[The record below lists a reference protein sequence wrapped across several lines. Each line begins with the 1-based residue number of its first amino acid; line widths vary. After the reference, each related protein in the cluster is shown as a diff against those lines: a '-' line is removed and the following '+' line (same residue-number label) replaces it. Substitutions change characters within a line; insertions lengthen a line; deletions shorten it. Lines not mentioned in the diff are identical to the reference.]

1 MSDKNSLPHIPSNV
15 HVINHPLVQHKL
27 TTLRHKDTSTM
38 EFRSLTA
45 EIGLLLAYEATRD
58 LALKPVQVETP
69 LEQTEGQ
76 ILAGRKTC
84 IISILRAGNGL
95 LQGVLQLLPAAK
107 VGYVGMER
115 DEQTHR
121 PRAYYCKLPK
131 AMQERTTLVVDP
143 MLATG
148 FSAIESIRQAKALGA
163 KDIRFLCLLASPEG
177 IQAMHEAL
185 PEVAI
190 YTAAIDRQLDENA
203 YIRPGLGDA
212 GDRLYGT
219 L

>member
-1 MSDKNSLPHIPSNV
+1 MSQSVYEIS
-15 HVINHPLVQHKL
+15 HPLVQHKL
-27 TTLRHKDTSTM
+27 TTLRKKETTTM
-38 EFRSLTA
+38 EFRAVAS
-45 EIGLLLAYEATRD
+45 EIGLILAYEATRD
-58 LALKPVQVETP
+58 LPLADVEIETP
-69 LEQTEGQ
+69 LEKMTAKELLGKK
-76 ILAGRKTC
+76 AC

-95 LQGVLQLLPAAK
+95 LDGVLKLLPAAK

-121 PRAYYCKLPK
+121 PRAYYCKLPS
-131 AMQERTTLVVDP
+131 AMDARIALVVDP

-148 FSAIESIRQAKALGA
+148 FSAIESIHKIKALGA
-163 KDIRFLCLLASPEG
+163 KDIRFLCLLATPEG
-177 IQAMHEAL
+177 LAAMQKAH
-185 PEVAI
+185 PDVPI
-190 YTAAIDRQLDENA
+190 YTAAVDRGLDENA

>member
-1 MSDKNSLPHIPSNV
+1 MTTMV
-15 HVINHPLVQHKL
+15 HEITHPLVQHKL
-27 TTLRHKDTSTM
+27 TTLRKKQTSTM
-38 EFRSLTA
+38 EFRAVAS
-45 EIGLLLAYEATRD
+45 EIGLLLGYEATRD
-58 LALKPVQVETP
+58 LILTEVEIETP
-69 LEQTEGQ
+69 LEKMVGKE
-76 ILAGRKTC
+76 LRGRKAC

-95 LQGVLQLLPAAK
+95 LDGVLKLLPAAK

-115 DEQTHR
+115 DEETHR

-131 AMQERTTLVVDP
+131 AMAERTTLVVDP

-148 FSAIESIRQAKALGA
+148 FSAIESIHKVKALGA
-163 KDIRFLCLLASPEG
+163 KDIRFLCLLATPEG
-177 IQAMHEAL
+177 IAAMREAH
-185 PEVAI
+185 PDVPI
-190 YTAAIDRQLDENA
+190 YTAAIDRELDENA

>member
-1 MSDKNSLPHIPSNV
+1 MDNV
-15 HVINHPLVQHKL
+15 FEISHPLVQHKL
-27 TTLRHKDTSTM
+27 TTLRKKNTTTM
-38 EFRSLTA
+38 EFRAVAS
-45 EIGLLLAYEATRD
+45 EIGLLLGYEATRD
-58 LALKPVQVETP
+58 LPLKDNEIETP
-69 LEQTEGQ
+69 LETMQAKELFGK
-76 ILAGRKTC
+76 KTC

-95 LQGVLQLLPAAK
+95 LDGVLKLLPAAK

-115 DEQTHR
+115 DEETHR

-131 AMQERTTLVVDP
+131 AMDERITLVVDP

-148 FSAIESIRQAKALGA
+148 FSAIESIHKVKELGA
-163 KDIRFLCLLASPEG
+163 KDIRFICILAAPEG
-177 IQAMHEAL
+177 IAALREAH
-185 PEVAI
+185 PDVPI
-190 YTAAIDRQLDENA
+190 YTASVDRQLDERA

>member
-1 MSDKNSLPHIPSNV
+1 MANV
-15 HVINHPLVQHKL
+15 HIITHPLVQHKL
-27 TTLRHKDTSTM
+27 TTLRKKQTNTM
-38 EFRSLTA
+38 EFRAVAS

-58 LALKPVQVETP
+58 LPLQDVEIDTP
-69 LEQTEGQ
+69 LEAMTAKE
-76 ILAGRKTC
+76 LYGRKTC

-95 LQGVLQLLPAAK
+95 LDGVLKLLPAAK

-121 PRAYYCKLPK
+121 PKLYYCKLPK
-131 AMQERTTLVVDP
+131 AMDERNTLVVDP

-148 FSAIESIRQAKALGA
+148 FSAIESIRKVKALGA
-163 KDIRFLCLLASPEG
+163 KDIRFICLLAAPEG
-177 IQAMHEAL
+177 IEEMQKAH
-185 PEVAI
+185 PDVPI
-190 YTAAIDRQLDENA
+190 YTAAIDDRLDENA

>member
-1 MSDKNSLPHIPSNV
+1 MDNV
-15 HVINHPLVQHKL
+15 FEISHPLVQHKL
-27 TTLRHKDTSTM
+27 TTLRKKNTTTM
-38 EFRSLTA
+38 EFRAVAS
-45 EIGLLLAYEATRD
+45 EIGLLLGYEATRD
-58 LALKPVQVETP
+58 LPLKDSEIETP
-69 LEQTEGQ
+69 LEKMQAKELYGK
-76 ILAGRKTC
+76 KTC

-95 LQGVLQLLPAAK
+95 LDGVLKLLPAAK

-115 DEQTHR
+115 DEETHR

-131 AMQERTTLVVDP
+131 AMDERITLVVDP

-148 FSAIESIRQAKALGA
+148 FSAIESIHKVKELGA
-163 KDIRFLCLLASPEG
+163 KDIRFICILAAPEG
-177 IQAMHEAL
+177 ITALREAH
-185 PEVAI
+185 PDVPI
-190 YTAAIDRQLDENA
+190 YTASIDRELDDNA

>member
-1 MSDKNSLPHIPSNV
+1 MATVCEIT
-15 HVINHPLVQHKL
+15 HPLVQHKL
-27 TTLRHKDTSTM
+27 TTLRKKETTTM
-38 EFRSLTA
+38 EFRAVAS

-58 LALKPVQVETP
+58 LPLQTCAIETP
-69 LEQTEGQ
+69 LEAMEAQELSGK
-76 ILAGRKTC
+76 KTC

-95 LQGVLQLLPAAK
+95 LDGVLQLLPAAK

-115 DEQTHR
+115 DEVTHR

-131 AMQERTTLVVDP
+131 AMEARVTLVVDP

-148 FSAIESIRQAKALGA
+148 FSAIESISQAKALGA
-163 KDIRFLCLLASPEG
+163 RDIRFLCLLAAPEG
-177 IQAMHEAL
+177 LKAL
-185 PEVAI
+185 QNAHPNVPI
-190 YTAAIDRQLDENA
+190 YTASIDRELDDNA

>member
-1 MSDKNSLPHIPSNV
+1 MRENKPFPENV

-27 TTLRHKDTSTM
+27 TTLRNKHTSTM
-38 EFRSLTA
+38 EFRSIAA
-45 EIGLLLAYEATRD
+45 EIGLILAYEATRD
-58 LALKPVQVETP
+58 LALQSVSIETP
-69 LEQTEGQ
+69 LELTEGQ
-76 ILAGRKTC
+76 VLAGRKTC
-84 IISILRAGNGL
+84 IISILRAGYGL

-115 DEQTHR
+115 DEETHR

-148 FSAIESIRQAKALGA
+148 FSAIESIRQAKSLGA
-163 KDIRFLCLLASPEG
+163 QDVRFLCLLATPEG
-177 IQAMHEAL
+177 IAAMHEAL
-185 PEVAI
+185 PEVPI
-190 YTAAIDRQLDENA
+190 YTAAIDRGLDENA
-203 YIRPGLGDA
+203 YIRPSLGDA

>member
-1 MSDKNSLPHIPSNV
+1 MNSSVHI
-15 HVINHPLVQHKL
+15 IDHPLVQHKL
-27 TTLRHKDTSTM
+27 TTLRRKETTTM
-38 EFRSLTA
+38 EFRAVAS
-45 EIGLLLAYEATRD
+45 EIGLLLGYEASRD
-58 LALKPVQVETP
+58 FPLKDCTIDTP
-69 LEQTEGQ
+69 LEKMTSKD
-76 ILAGRKTC
+76 LHGRKTC

-95 LQGVLQLLPAAK
+95 LDGVLKLLPAAK

-115 DEQTHR
+115 DEETHR

-131 AMQERTTLVVDP
+131 AMGERITLVVDP

-148 FSAIESIRQAKALGA
+148 FSAIESISQVKSLGA
-163 KDIRFLCLLASPEG
+163 KDIRFICLLAAPEG
-177 IQAMHEAL
+177 IDAL
-185 PEVAI
+185 VKAHPDVPI
-190 YTAAIDRQLDENA
+190 YTAAVDRELDNHA

>member
-1 MSDKNSLPHIPSNV
+1 MRENKPFPENV

-27 TTLRHKDTSTM
+27 TTLRNKHTSTM
-38 EFRSLTA
+38 EFRSIAA
-45 EIGLLLAYEATRD
+45 EIGLILAYEATRD
-58 LALKPVQVETP
+58 LALQSVSIETP
-69 LEQTEGQ
+69 LEVTEGQ
-76 ILAGRKTC
+76 VLAGRKTC

-115 DEQTHR
+115 DEETHR

-148 FSAIESIRQAKALGA
+148 FSAIESIRQAKSLGA
-163 KDIRFLCLLASPEG
+163 QDVRFLCLLATPEG
-177 IQAMHEAL
+177 IAAMHEAL
-185 PEVAI
+185 PEVPI
-190 YTAAIDRQLDENA
+190 YTAAIDRGLDENA

>member
-1 MSDKNSLPHIPSNV
+1 MV
-15 HVINHPLVQHKL
+15 HEIHHPLVQHKL
-27 TTLRHKDTSTM
+27 TTLRKKETTTM
-38 EFRSLTA
+38 EFRAVTA

-58 LALKPVQVETP
+58 LALRPCAIETP
-69 LEQTEGQ
+69 LESMTGME
-76 ILAGRKTC
+76 LSGRKTC

-95 LQGVLQLLPAAK
+95 LDGVLKLLPAAK

-115 DEQTHR
+115 DEVTHR

-131 AMQERTTLVVDP
+131 AMDERVTLVVDP

-148 FSAIESIRQAKALGA
+148 FSAIESIHKIKALGA
-163 KDIRFLCLLASPEG
+163 KDIRFLCLLAAPEG
-177 IQAMHEAL
+177 LQALREAH
-185 PEVAI
+185 PDVPI
-190 YTAAIDRQLDENA
+190 YTASIDRELDENA

>member
-1 MSDKNSLPHIPSNV
+1 MSEWDNSRV
-15 HVINHPLVQHKL
+15 HLINHPLVQHKL
-27 TTLRHKDTSTM
+27 TTLRKKQTTTM
-38 EFRSLTA
+38 EFRLLAS

-58 LALKPVQVETP
+58 LPLKSVEIDTP
-69 LEQTEGQ
+69 LEPMVAQE
-76 ILAGRKTC
+76 LYGRKTC

-95 LQGVLQLLPAAK
+95 LDGVLQLLPAAK

-115 DEQTHR
+115 DEITHQ
-121 PRAYYCKLPK
+121 PKLYYCKLPK
-131 AMQERTTLVVDP
+131 AMDERNTLVVDP

-148 FSAIESIRQAKALGA
+148 FSAIESIHKIKALGG
-163 KDIRFLCLLASPEG
+163 KDIRFICLLAAPEG
-177 IQAMHEAL
+177 LAAL
-185 PEVAI
+185 QKAHPDVEI
-190 YTAAIDRQLDENA
+190 YTGAIDRELDENA